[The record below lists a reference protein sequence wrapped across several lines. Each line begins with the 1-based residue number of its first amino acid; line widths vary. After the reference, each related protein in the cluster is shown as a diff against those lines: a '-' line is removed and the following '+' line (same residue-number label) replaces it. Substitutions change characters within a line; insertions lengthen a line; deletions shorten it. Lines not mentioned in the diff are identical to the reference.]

1 MRVTEQAPLPT
12 RIRPA
17 TMLHQL
23 TGRDGAPAEFI
34 GRKLAA
40 SSSRENEH
48 WRHTSAFAPKKW
60 RCSAC
65 RWIEIELFALDD
77 PDVPSKRY
85 VVYTRGCSQVP
96 EEKTLARVAFA
107 DDAYDVLR
115 LMTQWRGRSG
125 QEDKPVIPDVNLVAL
140 EDAADLDPDLAEALR
155 SWLEAGVA
163 DG

>member
-1 MRVTEQAPLPT
+1 MRVTDKVPLPT

-17 TMLHQL
+17 SQLHTL
-23 TGRDGAPAEFI
+23 VGRDGHVAEFI
-34 GRKLAA
+34 GRKLAVA
-40 SSSRENEH
+40 SSRETEH

-65 RWIEIELFALDD
+65 RWIEIELFLLED
-77 PDVPSKRY
+77 PDLPQKRY

-96 EEKTLARVAFA
+96 EEKTFARVAFA

-125 QEDKPVIPDVNLVAL
+125 QEDKPVLPEVNLIAL

-155 SWLEAGVA
+155 AWLDAGA
-163 DG
+163 GD